1 MIMEKHDERKA
12 AAPSLPR
19 TGHVITGQL
28 LLAYTLLFAL
38 FFAVVF
44 SPFWFYGKAFL
55 WSSDGTSQHM
65 TGLIYRKRWFGAI
78 VQNLRNGKLEIP
90 FWDLSVG
97 FGQNTLDAGDG
108 YRLSLNIF
116 ALVPVS
122 AMEAYLIV
130 RVVVLL
136 YLSGL
141 SFLAYAVTRI
151 RDHKGLLVGSLL
163 YVFSGFTLFFA
174 VRQHHFINFIL
185 VTPLLLLSV
194 DRIFEGERCWLFI
207 VLIAKEGFCGVYM
220 LFMMTIPVVIYALFH
235 YFELSV
241 DERANCGGFFR
252 ILLRHVV
259 HYVVAMGLA
268 AIVIVPSLVQLF
280 SSARTSAQQGLSPWH
295 WNADVY
301 LNFVRAIV
309 DPEAISI
316 QGYIAMPGIAFIGI
330 FYLIYS
336 GRKRYRLVLGQLL
349 LYAVVFLVPFLT
361 MLFSGLAGRTQRWCY
376 IYSLLTSM
384 AAALA
389 LPGLLKDD
397 GRGYRF
403 CLCAFLAYAALYMAV
418 SIWTDKEVSIS
429 LLATM
434 ISAVLLL
441 AVVYPKW
448 GRRRKGLAVGLTV
461 ALVLVEM
468 TVKSYVLFSPQYLNY
483 INSHI
488 DAGRVLGVATDNAS
502 DALEMAGDD
511 GLFRTEV
518 LTLPRSAKEL
528 QANYG
533 ARNNVNGISSYY
545 SYSDAGMTNYSRD
558 LGNAWQRSAFK
569 ILDLDQRTVLNEL
582 AAVKYL
588 ATLEN
593 GLSRIPYGYEE
604 VGSRPKTLSDGTEDT
619 EYLFR
624 NQYAL
629 PLSYAYDAW
638 ISREDYEALPINRR
652 EQSMLQGVVMDSEL
666 PLKRAETTFDDVVIL
681 ENDAFM
687 EAFSKNAA
695 QKSDKLEL
703 TDDGTLRVKANS
715 HTVSIPIEETEGE
728 IYLLLENVRYES
740 VNYSREKVQRL
751 IGEGASRTEIANE
764 QRKARKWQPS
774 ASSKITVTSGELSDN
789 VVLDGGDAQYYM
801 GPRDILLNLGYGA
814 TAKQLKITFSV
825 AGEFRFDRM
834 ALIAQPMDSYAKRV
848 QPLLDRQALSTE
860 IDGNDVTVKYDL
872 DESAFA
878 CLAIPYSVSWSA
890 TVDGEKAELLPANG
904 MYMGVMLTPGPHT
917 IVFRNQMLGFREGA
931 IVSLASLVGLIV
943 FAIVRRRRRS
953 RPDD

>member
-1 MIMEKHDERKA
+1 MQARQEGRKA
-12 AAPSLPR
+12 ISPSPLR
-19 TGHVITGQL
+19 AGRVVTGRL
-28 LLAYTLLFAL
+28 LWTYTLLFAA

-44 SPFWFYGKAFL
+44 SPYWFYGKAFL
-55 WSSDGTSQHM
+55 WSSDGTSQHVSE
-65 TGLIYRKRWFGAI
+65 LFFLKRWLGA
-78 VQNLRNGKLEIP
+78 VAQNLRNGKWEIP
-90 FWDLSVG
+90 FWSLNIG
-97 FGQNTLDAGDG
+97 FGQNTIGTSIG
-108 YRLSLNIF
+108 YRLSYNIF
-116 ALVPVS
+116 ALLPNE
-122 AMEAYLIV
+122 ALEAYLIV
-130 RVVVLL
+130 RVCLFL
-136 YLSGL
+136 YFSGI
-141 SFLAYAVTRI
+141 SFIAYAGTRLEN
-151 RDHKGLLVGSLL
+151 RESLLLGSLL
-163 YVFSGFTLFFA
+163 YVFSGFTIYFA
-174 VRQHHFINFIL
+174 VRHFFFLEFIL
-185 VTPLLLLSV
+185 VLPLLFLSIN
-194 DRIFEGERCWLFI
+194 RIFEGKWSWLFI
-207 VLIAKEGFCGVYM
+207 VCIAYQGMTSFYTM
-220 LFMMTIPVVIYALFH
+220 FMITIPAVIYALFH
-235 YFELSV
+235 YFELPV
-241 DERANCGGFFR
+241 ETRAQYGGFFR

-259 HYVVAMGLA
+259 HYVIALGLA
-268 AIVIVPSLVQLF
+268 AFSLVPFLVQLF
-280 SSARTSAQQGLSPWH
+280 SSARTSAQKGVSPWH
-295 WNADVY
+295 WNANVY
-301 LNFVRAIV
+301 LNFVRAII

-336 GRKRYRLVLGQLL
+336 RRKRYRLVLGQLL

-361 MLFSGLAGRTQRWCY
+361 MLFSGLAGQTQRWCF

-389 LPGLLKDD
+389 LPGLLEDD
-397 GRGYRF
+397 GRGHRF

-429 LLATM
+429 LLAAM

-468 TVKSYVLFSPQYLNY
+468 TVKSYVLFSPQYLGY
-483 INSHI
+483 ISSHI
-488 DAGRVLGVATDNAS
+488 DAGRVLGVGTDNAS

-518 LTLPRSAKEL
+518 LALPRSAKDL

-545 SYSDAGMTNYSRD
+545 SYIDAGITNYSRD
-558 LGNAWQRSAFK
+558 LGNAWQKTAFK
-569 ILDLDQRTVLNEL
+569 IMDLDQRTVLNEL
-582 AAVKYL
+582 AAVKYF

-687 EAFSKNAA
+687 EAFAKNAA

-764 QRKARKWQPS
+764 QRKARTWKPS
-774 ASSKITVTSGELSDN
+774 ASSTITVTSGELSDN
-789 VVLDGGDAQYYM
+789 VLLDGGDAQYYM

-953 RPDD
+953 RPAD

>member
-1 MIMEKHDERKA
+1 MKQIGIRRSADYRGELTARQSSHGR
-12 AAPSLPR
+12 
-19 TGHVITGQL
+19 L
-28 LLAYTLLFAL
+28 LIEYSLLFAL
-38 FFAVVF
+38 FFILVF

-55 WSSDGTSQHM
+55 WSSDGTSQH
-65 TGLIYRKRWFGAI
+65 LSELFFLKRWVRA
-78 VQNLRNGKLEIP
+78 VARNLRVGKWEIP

-97 FGQNTLDAGDG
+97 FGQSTLGNIIG
-108 YRLSLNIF
+108 YRMAYNIY
-116 ALVPVS
+116 ALLPDS
-122 AMEAYLIV
+122 ALEAYLFV
-130 RVVVLL
+130 RVVL
-136 YLSGL
+136 YLYFSGL
-141 SFLAYAVTRI
+141 SFMTYAGTRT
-151 RDHKGLLVGSLL
+151 RDRQSLLFGSLL
-163 YVFSGFTLFFA
+163 YAFSGFMLYFSVRHFFFLDFA
-174 VRQHHFINFIL
+174 VG
-185 VTPLLLLSV
+185 TPLLLLSV
-194 DRIFEGERCWLFI
+194 DQIFERKKSWLFI
-207 VLIAKEGFCGVYM
+207 ALIAIASLRGIYVM
-220 LFMMTIPVVIYALFH
+220 FMMTIPPVIYAVFH

-280 SSARTSAQQGLSPWH
+280 SSARTSAQKGVSPWH
-295 WNADVY
+295 WNANVY

-361 MLFSGLAGRTQRWCY
+361 MLFSGLAGRTQRWCF

-389 LPGLLKDD
+389 LPGLLEDD
-397 GRGYRF
+397 GRGHRF

-429 LLATM
+429 LLAAM

-448 GRRRKGLAVGLTV
+448 GRRRKGLAVGWTV
-461 ALVLVEM
+461 ALLLVEM
-468 TVKSYVLFSPQYLNY
+468 TVKSYVLYSPQYQNY
-483 INSHI
+483 ISQHI

-518 LTLPRSAKEL
+518 LALPRSAKDL
-528 QANYG
+528 QGNYG
-533 ARNNVNGISSYY
+533 ARNNVNGISSYF
-545 SYSDAGMTNYSRD
+545 SYIDARMANYSRD
-558 LGNAWQRSAFK
+558 LGNAWQKTAFK
-569 ILDLDQRTVLNEL
+569 IMDLDQRTVLNEL

-604 VGSRPKTLSDGTEDT
+604 VGSRPKTLSNGAEDT
-619 EYLFR
+619 EHLFR

-687 EAFSKNAA
+687 EAFAKNAA

-764 QRKARKWQPS
+764 QRKARTWKPS
-774 ASSKITVTSGELSDN
+774 ASSTITVTSGELSDN
-789 VVLDGGDAQYYM
+789 VLLDGGDAQYYM

-814 TAKQLKITFSV
+814 TAKQLKITFST

-917 IVFRNQMLGFREGA
+917 VVFRNQMLGFREGA

-943 FAIVRRRRRS
+943 FAIVSRRRRS
-953 RPDD
+953 RPAD